1 MHTSSRRSITR
12 TRRWLMSSNETPS
25 EEARARSANAPDG
38 SEISSPYLAA
48 RDETEVNRFPP
59 PDLPPGTIP
68 PGAFVPGVVEV
79 ELRDDVRPHIAPAED
94 ARPTI
99 ASRTSGELSGLNEIL
114 QR

>member
-1 MHTSSRRSITR
+1 
-12 TRRWLMSSNETPS
+12 MSSNETPS
-25 EEARARSANAPDG
+25 DETRAQNDNAANRSEVSG
-38 SEISSPYLAA
+38 PYLAP
-48 RDETEVNRFPP
+48 RDETEVSRFPP

-99 ASRTSGELSGLNEIL
+99 ASRNSRGSAVSSCEASCSPDLIRSTTLSSSS
-114 QR
+114 